1 LPDLT
6 IQVQEVKSLP
16 GTAMVILNGSIDA
29 KTVITFQT
37 HLNSV
42 KERGIERFIMDM
54 EAVKYVN
61 STGLGYLINL
71 SDSVTPDKGGI
82 SLVKVQPKV
91 KVVFDMLGLN
101 AFFKIFSTRDE
112 ALKHLQ
118 ASDSA
123 AAANPNDRTVVLKS
137 PLAAGQ
143 PQVSKADK
151 ALAEAPTPRPVPPPP
166 PAAPTTAS
174 FAPVRPASPQ
184 SPAFS
189 AAAPTAVSAAHGG
202 ETLHVECQSCRAL
215 LAVREVGSYK
225 CPRCLTAFNY
235 VGSGRVSFLPRQKSM
250 PVQLSLNFS
259 PECTEGLLEF
269 VRRLAQKAGFSA
281 PGIADLQS
289 AVKDTVEAIRR
300 LAYGGNEHN
309 VYHVLLVPV
318 DSELEMRFADYGAN
332 VNPDRGD
339 AFGTVR
345 RTMDRFEL
353 KNHPKGGN
361 VVTLSKKA
369 R

>member
-1 LPDLT
+1 LEIAVPDLT
-6 IQVQEVKSLP
+6 IQVQEVKGLP
-16 GTAMVILNGSIDA
+16 GTALVILNGSIDA

-42 KERGIERFIMDM
+42 KERGVERFIMDM
-54 EAVKYVN
+54 EMVKYVN

-101 AFFKIFSTRDE
+101 AFFRIFNTRDE

-118 ASDSA
+118 ASDAGAS
-123 AAANPNDRTVVLKS
+123 PNDQTVVLKS
-137 PLAAGQ
+137 PVVTASPPPSTSRHMVA
-143 PQVSKADK
+143 
-151 ALAEAPTPRPVPPPP
+151 PPPP
-166 PAAPTTAS
+166 PPPPPPVQAAPV
-174 FAPVRPASPQ
+174 AP
-184 SPAFS
+184 
-189 AAAPTAVSAAHGG
+189 AVATG

-215 LAVREVGSYK
+215 LAVKDIGTYK

-235 VGSGRVSFLPRQKSM
+235 SGGGRVNFLPRQKSL
-250 PVQLSLNFS
+250 PVQLSLSFA

-269 VRRLAQKAGFSA
+269 VRRLSTKSGFSPA
-281 PGIADLQS
+281 GISEMQS

-300 LAYGGNEHN
+300 HAYGGNENN
-309 VYHVLLVPV
+309 VYHVLLTSV
-318 DSELEMRFADYGAN
+318 DSELEMRFADYGASLN
-332 VNPDRGD
+332 SDKGD
-339 AFGTVR
+339 VFSTVR

-353 KNHPKGGN
+353 RHHPKGGN
-361 VVTLSKKA
+361 VVTVSKKA
-369 R
+369 K